1 MSFDMLAS
9 STSWLMSVLRV
20 VEICYAANFWSF
32 FFQVQSSWSKVVKL
46 QSRECW
52 QITNLVGGFN
62 PLKNISQWE
71 GLFHILWKSTRIF
84 QTTNQQLSGKSQQ
97 KIKSSVPC
105 AWASVDA
112 LPSVVAGSKSM
123 SCWCEK
129 PRSSETIHFQ
139 WSWVDDGWSV
149 WSSVRQHL
157 FRKIHKCR
165 LDRLISHLGMVQF
178 LPPNVF
184 V

>member
-1 MSFDMLAS
+1 MSFDPLAS
-9 STSWLMSVLRV
+9 STSWLMSVLRD

-32 FFQVQSSWSKVVKL
+32 FFQVQSSWSIVVKL

-71 GLFHILWKSTRIF
+71 ELSRILWKSTRIF
-84 QTTNQQLSGKSQQ
+84 QTTNQQLPGKSKQ

-149 WSSVRQHL
+149 AVCGSISSARSTSVGLIAWS
-157 FRKIHKCR
+157 
-165 LDRLISHLGMVQF
+165 LI
-178 LPPNVF
+178 
-184 V
+184 